1 MAVDWI
7 NRNLYWSDSYT
18 SRFEVATLDGKY
30 RRSFYIERLSKPRGM
45 KLSRDESLV
54 ISWAELVCVL
64 DCENETRFYI
74 WKQITDSSISRWPLE
89 LIGHSEIWIPVS

>member
-54 ISWAELVCVL
+54 ISWTKLVCVL
-64 DCENETRFYI
+64 DCENETRFLHFKI
-74 WKQITDSSISRWPLE
+74 KDSSISRWQLE
-89 LIGHSEIWIPVS
+89 LIGHSEI